1 MDISQG
7 SVATY
12 FRCSGAF
19 KYDFVANLPL
29 SLPSKVNFENRLTF
43 GEVVGKSLMCCFLTH
58 GVYALTTRIIVEH
71 NEPNFEGRAIARWKQ
86 QCLLTYAGNKQTGF

>member
-1 MDISQG
+1 MADVNSETNNEYFTRQVLHDTLLHLLLEHGDFLNMDISQG

-43 GEVVGKSLMCCFLTH
+43 GEVVGKSLMCCF
-58 GVYALTTRIIVEH
+58 
-71 NEPNFEGRAIARWKQ
+71 F
-86 QCLLTYAGNKQTGF
+86 

>member
-12 FRCSGAF
+12 LSCTGAF

-29 SLPSKVNFENRLTF
+29 SLPAKVNFENRLTF
-43 GEVVGKSLMCCFLTH
+43 GEVVGKSLMCCF
-58 GVYALTTRIIVEH
+58 
-71 NEPNFEGRAIARWKQ
+71 F
-86 QCLLTYAGNKQTGF
+86 